1 MGVQCGNEA
10 SVAVRQEL
18 EPLQYDARKPETMK
32 AYKEAFSET
41 YLKTFE
47 WCLLQNGFKFRS
59 DVHYCA
65 DNVNPPHKPNEPLGL
80 TSLLENVCYERI
92 R

>member
-1 MGVQCGNEA
+1 M
-10 SVAVRQEL
+10 
-18 EPLQYDARKPETMK
+18 PYDTRKPETMK
-32 AYKEAFSET
+32 AYKEASDHAFNET
-41 YLKTFE
+41 YLKTFG
-47 WCLLQNGFKFRS
+47 WCMLQNGFKFRS